1 MADSSGLRPSV
12 PLMGV
17 EEEHFLVD
25 PLTREVVPYAGDV
38 VRKAAE
44 DLGDLVSRE
53 LGRYQVETRTP
64 PCGSFEELHGELRRS
79 RTAVAAAAETMGAR
93 TAAVGAVPLGTPIP
107 MPVSDGP
114 RCAEQLRDY
123 RGLVD
128 EHVICATHV
137 HVSVPDRERAVLVG
151 NHLRPWLPHLIALSA
166 NSPFFCG
173 RDTGYASWR
182 RMMWQRWPVSGPP
195 PYFASYDEYE
205 NLLTALTDSRT
216 LPDRRT
222 LFWDVRLSSR
232 YPTIEVRAADV
243 PVTAEESALLA
254 VLVRALTIT
263 ALRAVERG
271 DPGPEPSA
279 ELLRAACWRAAR
291 DGLRGE
297 TMDPRTGRLSPADGQ
312 VPSLLRHIG
321 PALEETGDRETA
333 VALLRRLTAVG
344 TGADRQRAVHARR
357 GSLLDVVD
365 ALVAQSPAVGLRRPR
380 AAGPAAPAFRTGSV
394 RSPGSGVG
402 DDGDGAARVMD
413 GGMGDGSQV

>member
-44 DLGDLVSRE
+44 DLGDLVSGE
-53 LGRYQVETRTP
+53 LGRYQVETKTP
-64 PCGSFEELHGELRRS
+64 PCASFGELHGELRRL
-79 RTAVAAAAETMGAR
+79 RTAVEAAAVAVGAR

-107 MPVSDGP
+107 MPVSDEP
-114 RCAEQLRDY
+114 RCVEQLRDY

-128 EHVICATHV
+128 EHVICAAHV
-137 HVSVPDRERAVLVG
+137 HVGVPDRERAVLVS
-151 NHLRPWLPHLIALSA
+151 NHLRRWLPHLIALSA

-173 RDTGYASWR
+173 RDTGYAGWR

-195 PYFASYDEYE
+195 PHLSSYDAYE
-205 NLLTALTDSRT
+205 RLLTALVDSGT

-222 LFWDVRLSSR
+222 LFWDIRLSSR

-254 VLVRALTIT
+254 ALVRALTVT

-271 DPGPEPSA
+271 DTGPGLSA

-297 TMDPRTGRLSPADGQ
+297 AMDPCTGRLSPADGLL
-312 VPSLLRHIG
+312 PSLLRHIG
-321 PALEETGDRETA
+321 PALEEAGDRETV
-333 VALLRRLTAVG
+333 VALLHRLTATG

-357 GSLLDVVD
+357 GSLHDVVD
-365 ALVAQSPAVGLRRPR
+365 ALVARSPTVGLR
-380 AAGPAAPAFRTGSV
+380 
-394 RSPGSGVG
+394 
-402 DDGDGAARVMD
+402 
-413 GGMGDGSQV
+413 

>member
-1 MADSSGLRPSV
+1 MADSSGLCPSA

-17 EEEHFLVD
+17 EEEYFLVD

-44 DLGDLVSRE
+44 DLGDLVSQE

-64 PCGSFEELHGELRRS
+64 PCGSFEELHGELRRL
-79 RTAVAAAAETMGAR
+79 RTAVGAAAETMGAR
-93 TAAVGAVPLGTPIP
+93 TAAVGAVPLGAPIP
-107 MPVSDGP
+107 MPVSDSP

-137 HVSVPDRERAVLVG
+137 HVSVPDRGRAVLVS

-182 RMMWQRWPVSGPP
+182 RIMWQRWPVSGPP
-195 PYFASYDEYE
+195 PYFSCYDEYE
-205 NLLTALTDSRT
+205 SLLTALTDSGT

-222 LFWDVRLSSR
+222 LFWDVRPSSR

-254 VLVRALTIT
+254 LLVRALTVT
-263 ALRAVERG
+263 ALRAVEQG
-271 DPGPEPSA
+271 DPGPDLPA

-297 TMDPRTGRLSPADGQ
+297 SMDPRTGRLSPAGGL

-321 PALEETGDRETA
+321 PALEETGDRETV
-333 VALLRRLTAVG
+333 VALLRRLTATG

-365 ALVAQSPAVGLRRPR
+365 ALVAQTPAVGLR
-380 AAGPAAPAFRTGSV
+380 
-394 RSPGSGVG
+394 
-402 DDGDGAARVMD
+402 
-413 GGMGDGSQV
+413 

>member
-1 MADSSGLRPSV
+1 MTDSTGLCPSV

-25 PLTREVVPYAGDV
+25 PLTREVVPFAGDV

-44 DLGDLVSRE
+44 DLGDLVSGE
-53 LGRYQVETRTP
+53 LGRYQVETKTP
-64 PCGSFEELHGELRRS
+64 PCGSFGELHGELRRL
-79 RTAVAAAAETMGAR
+79 RTAVEAAAVAVGSR

-107 MPVSDGP
+107 MPVSDEP
-114 RCAEQLRDY
+114 RCVEQLRDY

-128 EHVICATHV
+128 EHVICAAHV
-137 HVSVPDRERAVLVG
+137 HVGVPDRERAVLVS
-151 NHLRPWLPHLIALSA
+151 NHLRRWLPHLIALSA

-195 PYFASYDEYE
+195 PYFSSHDAYE
-205 NLLTALTDSRT
+205 RLLTALVDSGT

-222 LFWDVRLSSR
+222 LFWDIRLSSR

-254 VLVRALTIT
+254 VLVRALTVT

-271 DPGPEPSA
+271 DTGPGLSA

-297 TMDPRTGRLSPADGQ
+297 AMDPGTGRLSPADGLL
-312 VPSLLRHIG
+312 PSLLRHIG
-321 PALEETGDRETA
+321 PALEETGDQETV
-333 VALLRRLTAVG
+333 VALLRRLTATG

-357 GSLLDVVD
+357 GSLHDVVD
-365 ALVAQSPAVGLRRPR
+365 ALVARSPAVGLR
-380 AAGPAAPAFRTGSV
+380 
-394 RSPGSGVG
+394 
-402 DDGDGAARVMD
+402 
-413 GGMGDGSQV
+413 